1 MTPASAQ
8 LTLTAAQEKEDNTS
22 QEQAAKAEIKSTGNK
37 IWQNCLPAKNIL
49 TCFVCFKEIQLFIF
63 FLFVLRFGF
72 GECIQL
78 SIQGVP
84 SSEYKIVQ
92 IPINIRSE
100 VYTC

>member
-37 IWQNCLPAKNIL
+37 I
-49 TCFVCFKEIQLFIF
+49 CFKEIQLFIF
-63 FLFVLRFGF
+63 FLSILRFGF
-72 GECIQL
+72 DGCIQL

-100 VYTC
+100 VFTC

>member
-1 MTPASAQ
+1 MAPASAQ

-49 TCFVCFKEIQLFIF
+49 TFFACFKEIQLFIF
-63 FLFVLRFGF
+63 LFILRFGC
-72 GECIQL
+72 GGCIQL